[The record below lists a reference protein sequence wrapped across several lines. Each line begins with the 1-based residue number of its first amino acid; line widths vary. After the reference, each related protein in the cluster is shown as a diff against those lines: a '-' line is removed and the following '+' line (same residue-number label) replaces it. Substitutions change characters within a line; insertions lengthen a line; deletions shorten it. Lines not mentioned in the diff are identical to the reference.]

1 MANQVTFQIKIE
13 TVGGE
18 NVKNVTMD
26 AEELGRVVKEVTDEQ
41 EKLNTKLL
49 DINQAQQAIQNVTSG
64 ISQIASEVS
73 KYTAAYSV
81 QETAERKVAQ
91 VMRNTM
97 DATEAEIE
105 SIKKLCA
112 VQQDLGVIGDEV
124 QMAGAQELATY
135 LEKKSSLE
143 KLIPVMND
151 MLAQQYGLEAS
162 QESAATIATMLG
174 KVMEGQ
180 TQALSRYGY
189 SFDETQ
195 EKILKFGTEEERAA
209 VLAEVVSQSVGG
221 MNQAL
226 AQTDSG
232 KAKQVANTIG
242 DIKEKIGACMIRLEP
257 FVSTLGEIGMGVQ
270 GIMSVYQGVR
280 GLATGI
286 TSLNVVQRVWNTT
299 TVTSTAIVR
308 TLTTVMRGGTVA
320 ATTLR
325 VAIRGL
331 LIATGVGAAITVLTM
346 AIEAFTSSSDKAT
359 DSAEDFADAQSDE
372 AAQLQQTRAALEI
385 NIAKLKDFHGSKEQ
399 EKKIVEEM
407 NNTYGETMGYFSSVA
422 EWYNALIKNSDA
434 YCRQM
439 VIEARTRMLANQ
451 IAEKEQ
457 NIHNL
462 KYDET
467 GKARQY
473 STQREYKQ
481 EEVSIQSY
489 HMGMQGGTRPTSIE
503 IPGTS
508 DLDKATAKVKE
519 ERDAVK
525 SLQKQLRDLFKES
538 ASIKM
543 PIIGS
548 AIRPTGGT
556 GGKGGSTS
564 ASGDDQKTPAA
575 EGSINRY
582 KELLAD
588 LRKQIE
594 ETGDADLATNLQKQY
609 ETLEAEFKA
618 HKIKIGL
625 EKPESQET
633 KTYMDSLREQLAAA
647 QKKLDNATTVE
658 ARVEAVTEIGK
669 IQAEIDEATHGKVT
683 IQAVT
688 ETSFVAQGSDADKR
702 QSAQNAWANASRIQ
716 QDFEIG
722 LIGKEQAEAGIADI
736 NSKLKGL
743 GLKPIEIEFK
753 TKGEEKA
760 GKALT
765 KAYGNIKNIGNSIK
779 SFTQTL
785 KGNGDAW
792 DIVTG
797 AIDAAMQMYA
807 SISQII
813 EAVTAT
819 STAATATEVSNS
831 ALKSEANTTEAT
843 TSVMAAAGETFKA
856 HSSIPFAGIAIAAAA
871 VAAMIA
877 MMNSLP
883 KFADGA
889 VAFGPTLGLFG
900 EYANASTNPEIV
912 APLDRLRSILGVD
925 GGSGEKVKILLKV
938 RGRDLVGVSNKRT
951 RLLRRS

>member
-13 TVGGE
+13 TLGAE

-81 QETAERKVAQ
+81 QETVERKVAQ

-97 DATEAEIE
+97 DASEAEIE
-105 SIKKLCA
+105 SIKNLCA
-112 VQQDLGVIGDEV
+112 AQQELGVIGDEV

-221 MNQAL
+221 MNQTL

-242 DIKEKIGACMIRLEP
+242 DIKEQIGACMIRLEP

-280 GLATGI
+280 GLTVGI
-286 TSLNVVQRVWNTT
+286 TSLTIVQRGWNTI
-299 TVTSTAIVR
+299 TVTSTAIIR

-320 ATTLR
+320 ATTLG

-346 AIEAFTSSSDKAT
+346 AIEAFTSSSDKAA
-359 DSAEDFADAQSDE
+359 DSAEDFANAQSDE
-372 AAQLQQTRAALEI
+372 TAQLQQTRAALEI

-439 VIEARTRMLANQ
+439 VIEARARMLANQ

-457 NIHNL
+457 KIHDL
-462 KYDET
+462 RYDET

-473 STQREYKQ
+473 SKQREKKTVAHVEDTGLYG
-481 EEVSIQSY
+481 EGNVTYERVEV
-489 HMGMQGGTRPTSIE
+489 E
-503 IPGTS
+503 GTS
-508 DLDKATAKVKE
+508 DLEKATAAYRA
-519 ERDAVK
+519 ERQAVAG
-525 SLQKQLRDLFKES
+525 LQNQLRSLVKES
-538 ASIKM
+538 ATIKM
-543 PIIGS
+543 PVFGATS
-548 AIRPTGGT
+548 RPTGGT
-556 GGKGGSTS
+556 GVKGGSTS
-564 ASGDDQKTPAA
+564 GGSDDKKTPAA

-582 KELLAD
+582 KERLAD

-594 ETGDADLATNLQKQY
+594 ETGDADLAANIQKQY
-609 ETLEAEFKA
+609 EALEAEFKA

-625 EKPESQET
+625 EKPEPQET

-647 QKKLDNATTVE
+647 QKTLDNATTVE
-658 ARVEAVTEIGK
+658 ARVEAIAKVEE
-669 IQAEIDEATHGKVT
+669 IQATIDEATHGKVT

-688 ETSFVAQGSDADKR
+688 ETGFVTQGSTEDKR
-702 QSAQNAWANASRIQ
+702 QSAQNAQTKASRIQ

-722 LIGKEQAEAGIADI
+722 LIGKEEAEAGLADI
-736 NSKLKGL
+736 NNKLKAL

-760 GKALT
+760 AKAI
-765 KAYGNIKNIGNSIK
+765 KGVYGNIKSVGNGVK

-785 KGNGDAW
+785 KNNGNAW
-792 DIVTG
+792 DMVTG
-797 AIDAAMQMYA
+797 CIDAAMQMYA
-807 SISQII
+807 GISQII

-831 ALKSEANTTEAT
+831 AQKSAANTTEAT

-877 MMNSLP
+877 MMASLP

-889 VAFGPTLGLFG
+889 VAYGPTLGLFG
-900 EYANASTNPEIV
+900 EYANAATNPEVV
-912 APLDRLRSILGVD
+912 APLDKLRGILGVEGD
-925 GGSGEKVKILLKV
+925 GGKVDIRLRM
-938 RGRDLVGVSNKRT
+938 RGRDLVGVSSKRT
-951 RLLRRS
+951 KLVRRS

>member
-13 TVGGE
+13 TLGAE

-41 EKLNTKLL
+41 QKLNTKLL

-81 QETAERKVAQ
+81 QETVERKVAQ

-97 DATEAEIE
+97 DASEAEIE
-105 SIKKLCA
+105 SIKELCA
-112 VQQDLGVIGDEV
+112 VQQELGVIGDEV

-135 LEKKSSLE
+135 LGKKSSLE

-195 EKILKFGTEEERAA
+195 EKVLKFGTEEERAA

-232 KAKQVANTIG
+232 KAKQLSNTIG
-242 DIKEKIGACMIRLEP
+242 DMKEQIGQALVSLEP
-257 FVSTLGEIGMGVQ
+257 YVNGLNEIGMATT
-270 GIMSVYQGVR
+270 GIMGVMQGLRGIRQIMPSLSVMQR
-280 GLATGI
+280 G
-286 TSLNVVQRVWNTT
+286 WNTVT
-299 TVTSTAIVR
+299 ATST
-308 TLTTVMRGGTVA
+308 TLTNALTAAMGGGAVA
-320 ATTLR
+320 ARVLS

-331 LIATGVGAAITVLTM
+331 MIATGVGIAIAALTM
-346 AIEAFTSSSDKAT
+346 AIEAFTSSSKKAT
-359 DSAEDFADAQSDE
+359 STAEDFASAQSDE

-457 NIHNL
+457 KIHDL

-473 STQREYKQ
+473 SKQREKKTVAHVEDTGLYG
-481 EEVSIQSY
+481 EGNVTYERIEV
-489 HMGMQGGTRPTSIE
+489 E
-503 IPGTS
+503 GTS
-508 DLDKATAKVKE
+508 DLEKATAAYNA
-519 ERDAVK
+519 ERQAVAG
-525 SLQKQLRDLFKES
+525 LQKQLRDLVKES
-538 ASIKM
+538 ATIEL
-543 PIIGS
+543 PVVGS
-548 AIRPTGGT
+548 STRPTGGNS
-556 GGKGGSTS
+556 GGTS
-564 ASGDDQKTPAA
+564 GANDKKAPAA

-582 KELLAD
+582 KERLAD

-594 ETGDADLATNLQKQY
+594 ETGDANLAANLQKQY
-609 ETLEAEFKA
+609 EALEAEFKA

-625 EKPESQET
+625 EKPEPQET
-633 KTYMDSLREQLAAA
+633 KTYMDSLREQLATA
-647 QKKLDNATTVE
+647 QKSFDNATTVE
-658 ARVEAVTEIGK
+658 ARVEAIAKIDEIQK
-669 IQAEIDEATHGKVT
+669 QIDEATHGKVT
-683 IQAVT
+683 IEAEAEVSYIQP
-688 ETSFVAQGSDADKR
+688 GGKADQR
-702 QSAQNAWANASRIQ
+702 QSYANAQAKASRIQ
-716 QDFEIG
+716 QDYEIG
-722 LIGKEQAEAGIADI
+722 LIGKEEAEKGIADI
-736 NSKLKGL
+736 NAALAKLNPNLKGL
-743 GLKPIEIEFK
+743 KLKVDTSALDQAKKKFDFAIQSTKELGASLAGLGSAIGVPELNI
-753 TKGEEKA
+753 A
-760 GKALT
+760 GVMA
-765 KAYGNIKNIGNSIK
+765 
-779 SFTQTL
+779 Q
-785 KGNGDAW
+785 
-792 DIVTG
+792 
-797 AIDAAMQMYA
+797 AI
-807 SISQII
+807 
-813 EAVTAT
+813 AT
-819 STAATATEVSNS
+819 MVGGYATATAQAGTMGPWAWIAFA
-831 ALKSEANTTEAT
+831 ALGLAQLTAMI
-843 TSVMAAAGETFKA
+843 TSVKD
-856 HSSIPFAGIAIAAAA
+856 
-871 VAAMIA
+871 VA
-877 MMNSLP
+877 
-883 KFADGA
+883 KFADGG
-889 VAFGPTLGLFG
+889 VAYGPTLGLFG
-900 EYANASTNPEIV
+900 EYANAATNPEVV
-912 APLDRLRSILGVD
+912 APLDKLRGILGVE
-925 GGSGEKVKILLKV
+925 GGGGKVDIKLRM
-938 RGRDLVGVSNKRT
+938 RGRDLVGVSSKRT
-951 RLLRRS
+951 KLVRRS

>member
-64 ISQIASEVS
+64 IGQIASEVS
-73 KYTAAYSV
+73 KYTAAYSA
-81 QETAERKVAQ
+81 QETVERKVAQ

-97 DATEAEIE
+97 DASEAEIE
-105 SIKKLCA
+105 SIYKLCA
-112 VQQDLGVIGDEV
+112 AQQELGVVGDEV

-221 MNQAL
+221 LNQSL

-232 KAKQVANTIG
+232 KAKQAANTIG
-242 DIKEKIGACMIRLEP
+242 DIKEQVGACLIRLQP
-257 FVSTLGEIGMGVQ
+257 FVSTIGEIGMGVQ

-280 GLATGI
+280 GLTVGI
-286 TSLNVVQRVWNTT
+286 TSLTIVQRGYNIVSVTT
-299 TVTSTAIVR
+299 TAIVR
-308 TLTTVMRGGTVA
+308 TLTTAMRGGAVA
-320 ATTLR
+320 ATTLK

-331 LIATGVGAAITVLTM
+331 MIASGVGLAITALTW
-346 AIEAFTSSSDKAT
+346 AIEKFAASSDKAT
-359 DSAEDFADAQSDE
+359 DSAGDFVDAQSEE

-399 EKKIVEEM
+399 EKKVVEEM

-457 NIHNL
+457 KMHDL
-462 KYDET
+462 RYDET

-473 STQREYKQ
+473 SKQREKKTVSHVEDTGLYG
-481 EEVSIQSY
+481 EGNVTYERIEV
-489 HMGMQGGTRPTSIE
+489 E
-503 IPGTS
+503 GTS
-508 DLDKATAKVKE
+508 DLEKATAAYRE
-519 ERDAVK
+519 EQKAVAG
-525 SLQKQLRDLFKES
+525 LQKQLKGLVNE
-538 ASIKM
+538 ASNIKM
-543 PIIGS
+543 PVLGAS
-548 AIRPTGGT
+548 VRPTGGT
-556 GGKGGSTS
+556 GGKSGSTS
-564 ASGDDQKTPAA
+564 ASGDDKKTPAA

-594 ETGDADLATNLQKQY
+594 ETGDANLAANLQKQY
-609 ETLEAEFKA
+609 ESLEAEFKA

-625 EKPESQET
+625 EKPEPQET

-647 QKKLDNATTVE
+647 QKTLDNATTVE
-658 ARVEAVTEIGK
+658 ARVEAIAKVEE
-669 IQAEIDEATHGKVT
+669 IQATIDEATHGKVT

-688 ETSFVAQGSDADKR
+688 ETGFVTQGSTEDKR
-702 QSAQNAWANASRIQ
+702 QSAQNAQTKASRIQ

-722 LIGKEQAEAGIADI
+722 LIGKEEAEAGLADI
-736 NSKLKGL
+736 NNKLKAL

-760 GKALT
+760 AKAI
-765 KAYGNIKNIGNSIK
+765 KGVYGNIKSVGNGVK

-785 KGNGDAW
+785 KNNGNAW

-797 AIDAAMQMYA
+797 AIDTAMQMYA

-831 ALKSEANTTEAT
+831 AQKSSANTQEAT

-877 MMNSLP
+877 MMTSLP
-883 KFADGA
+883 KFADGG
-889 VAFGPTLGLFG
+889 VAYGPTLGLFG
-900 EYANASTNPEIV
+900 EYANAATNPEVV
-912 APLDRLRSILGVD
+912 APLDKLRGILGVE
-925 GGSGEKVKILLKV
+925 GGGGQVDIKLRM
-938 RGRDLVGVSNKRT
+938 RGRDLVGVSSKRT
-951 RLLRRS
+951 KLVRRS

>member
-81 QETAERKVAQ
+81 QETVERKVAQ

-97 DATEAEIE
+97 DASEAEIE

-112 VQQDLGVIGDEV
+112 VQQELGVIGDEV

-135 LEKKSSLE
+135 LEKKTSLE

-242 DIKEKIGACMIRLEP
+242 DIKEKIGACMVRLQP

-280 GLATGI
+280 GLTVGI
-286 TSLNVVQRVWNTT
+286 TSLTIVQRGWNTI
-299 TVTSTAIVR
+299 TVTSTAIIR

-346 AIEAFTSSSDKAT
+346 AIEAFTSSSDKAA

-451 IAEKEQ
+451 IAELQSKR
-457 NIHNL
+457 
-462 KYDET
+462 D
-467 GKARQY
+467 
-473 STQREYKQ
+473 KQ
-481 EEVSIQSY
+481 EQFNKVGETLRKNQQEQIKDAPG
-489 HMGMQGGTRPTSIE
+489 GMQDMWRQQEETATKAISNIDSQ
-503 IPGTS
+503 IT
-508 DLDKATAKVKE
+508 DLQNKMQESVKE
-519 ERDAVK
+519 LANTSFSVK
-525 SLQKQLRDLFKES
+525 
-538 ASIKM
+538 
-543 PIIGS
+543 GS
-548 AIRPTGGT
+548 SIRPSD
-556 GGKGGSTS
+556 GKSGSTS
-564 ASGDDQKTPAA
+564 GGSDDKKAPAA

-588 LRKQIE
+588 LRKRIE
-594 ETGDADLATNLQKQY
+594 ETGDANLAANLQEQY
-609 ETLEAEFKA
+609 EALEAEFKA

-625 EKPESQET
+625 EKPEPKET

-647 QKKLDNATTVE
+647 QKSFDNATTVE
-658 ARVEAVTEIGK
+658 ARVEAIAKVDE
-669 IQAEIDEATHGKVT
+669 IQAKINEATHGKVT
-683 IQAVT
+683 IEAETEMSYVT
-688 ETSFVAQGSDADKR
+688 LGSTEDKR
-702 QSAQNAWANASRIQ
+702 QSAQNARTKASRIQ

-722 LIGKEQAEAGIADI
+722 LIGKEDAEKGISDI
-736 NSKLKGL
+736 NTQLKKL
-743 GLKPIEIEFK
+743 GLKPINIKFK
-753 TKGEEKA
+753 TDGMRQVEERMKGACDSVKQLGGSLA
-760 GKALT
+760 GLGEAIGVPEL
-765 KAYGNIKNIGNSIK
+765 NIAGTMAQAIA
-779 SFTQTL
+779 TM
-785 KGNGDAW
+785 
-792 DIVTG
+792 VTG
-797 AIDAAMQMYA
+797 Y
-807 SISQII
+807 
-813 EAVTAT
+813 
-819 STAATATEVSNS
+819 ATATTQAASLGPWAWIAFA
-831 ALKSEANTTEAT
+831 ALGLAQLTAMI
-843 TSVMAAAGETFKA
+843 TSVKD
-856 HSSIPFAGIAIAAAA
+856 
-871 VAAMIA
+871 VA
-877 MMNSLP
+877 
-883 KFADGA
+883 KFADGG
-889 VAFGPTLGLFG
+889 VAYGPTLGLFG
-900 EYANASTNPEIV
+900 EYANAATNPEVV
-912 APLDRLRSILGVD
+912 APLDKLRGILGVEGD
-925 GGSGEKVKILLKV
+925 GGKVDIKLRM
-938 RGRDLVGVSNKRT
+938 RGRDLVGVSSKRT
-951 RLLRRS
+951 KLVRRS

>member
-325 VAIRGL
+325 VAIRGF

-451 IAEKEQ
+451 IAELQSKR
-457 NIHNL
+457 
-462 KYDET
+462 D
-467 GKARQY
+467 
-473 STQREYKQ
+473 KQ
-481 EEVSIQSY
+481 EQFNKIGENIRKSQQEQIKDAPG
-489 HMGMQGGTRPTSIE
+489 GMQDMWRQQEETATKAISNIDSQ
-503 IPGTS
+503 IT
-508 DLDKATAKVKE
+508 DLQNKMQESVKE
-519 ERDAVK
+519 LANTSFSVK
-525 SLQKQLRDLFKES
+525 
-538 ASIKM
+538 
-543 PIIGS
+543 GS
-548 AIRPTGGT
+548 SIRPTT

-564 ASGDDQKTPAA
+564 GGGDDKKAPAA

-582 KELLAD
+582 KERLAD

-594 ETGDADLATNLQKQY
+594 ETGDANLAANLQKQY
-609 ETLEAEFKA
+609 EALEAEFKA

-625 EKPESQET
+625 EKPEPQET
-633 KTYMDSLREQLAAA
+633 KTYMDSLREQLATA
-647 QKKLDNATTVE
+647 QKSFDNATTVE
-658 ARVEAVTEIGK
+658 ARVEAIAKIDE
-669 IQAEIDEATHGKVT
+669 IQAKINEATHGKVT
-683 IQAVT
+683 IEAETDMSYVT
-688 ETSFVAQGSDADKR
+688 LGSTEDKR
-702 QSAQNAWANASRIQ
+702 QSAQNAQAKASRIQ

-722 LIGKEQAEAGIADI
+722 LIGKEEAEKGISSI
-736 NSKLKGL
+736 NKLLGKL
-743 GLKPIEIEFK
+743 GLKPINIKFK
-753 TKGEEKA
+753 TDGMRQVEERMKGACDSVKQLGGSLA
-760 GKALT
+760 GLGEAIGVPEL
-765 KAYGNIKNIGNSIK
+765 NIAGTMAQAIA
-779 SFTQTL
+779 TM
-785 KGNGDAW
+785 
-792 DIVTG
+792 VTG
-797 AIDAAMQMYA
+797 Y
-807 SISQII
+807 
-813 EAVTAT
+813 
-819 STAATATEVSNS
+819 ATATTQAATLGPWAWIAFA
-831 ALKSEANTTEAT
+831 ALGLAQLTAMI
-843 TSVMAAAGETFKA
+843 TSVKD
-856 HSSIPFAGIAIAAAA
+856 
-871 VAAMIA
+871 VA
-877 MMNSLP
+877 
-883 KFADGA
+883 KFADGG
-889 VAFGPTLGLFG
+889 VAYGPTLGLFG
-900 EYANASTNPEIV
+900 EYANAATNPEVV
-912 APLDRLRSILGVD
+912 APLDKLRGILGVE
-925 GGSGEKVKILLKV
+925 GGGGQVDIKLRM
-938 RGRDLVGVSNKRT
+938 RGRDLVGVSSKRT
-951 RLLRRS
+951 KLVRRS

>member
-451 IAEKEQ
+451 IAELQSKR
-457 NIHNL
+457 
-462 KYDET
+462 D
-467 GKARQY
+467 
-473 STQREYKQ
+473 KQ
-481 EEVSIQSY
+481 EQFNKIGENIRKSQQEQIKDAPG
-489 HMGMQGGTRPTSIE
+489 GMQDMWRQQEETATKAISNIDSQ
-503 IPGTS
+503 IT
-508 DLDKATAKVKE
+508 DLQNKMQESVKE
-519 ERDAVK
+519 LANTSFSVK
-525 SLQKQLRDLFKES
+525 
-538 ASIKM
+538 
-543 PIIGS
+543 GS
-548 AIRPTGGT
+548 SIRPTT

-564 ASGDDQKTPAA
+564 GGGDDKKAPAA

-582 KELLAD
+582 KERLAD

-594 ETGDADLATNLQKQY
+594 ETGDANLAANLQKQY
-609 ETLEAEFKA
+609 EVLEAEFKA

-625 EKPESQET
+625 EKPEPQET
-633 KTYMDSLREQLAAA
+633 KTYMDSLREQLATA
-647 QKKLDNATTVE
+647 QKSFDNATTVE
-658 ARVEAVTEIGK
+658 ARVEAIAKIDE
-669 IQAEIDEATHGKVT
+669 IQAKINEATHGKVT
-683 IQAVT
+683 IEAETDMSYVT
-688 ETSFVAQGSDADKR
+688 LGSTEDKR
-702 QSAQNAWANASRIQ
+702 QSAQNAQAKASRIQ

-722 LIGKEQAEAGIADI
+722 LIGKEEAEKGISSI
-736 NSKLKGL
+736 NKLLGKL
-743 GLKPIEIEFK
+743 GLKPINIKFK
-753 TKGEEKA
+753 TDGMRQVEERMKGACDSVKQLGGSLA
-760 GKALT
+760 GLGEAIGVPEL
-765 KAYGNIKNIGNSIK
+765 NIAGTMAQAIA
-779 SFTQTL
+779 TM
-785 KGNGDAW
+785 
-792 DIVTG
+792 VTG
-797 AIDAAMQMYA
+797 Y
-807 SISQII
+807 
-813 EAVTAT
+813 
-819 STAATATEVSNS
+819 ATATTQAATLGPWAWIAFA
-831 ALKSEANTTEAT
+831 ALGLAQLTAMI
-843 TSVMAAAGETFKA
+843 TSVKD
-856 HSSIPFAGIAIAAAA
+856 
-871 VAAMIA
+871 VA
-877 MMNSLP
+877 

-889 VAFGPTLGLFG
+889 VAYGPTLGLFG
-900 EYANASTNPEIV
+900 EYANAATNPEVV
-912 APLDRLRSILGVD
+912 APLDKLRGILGVE
-925 GGSGEKVKILLKV
+925 GGGGQVDIKLRM
-938 RGRDLVGVSNKRT
+938 RGRDLVGVSSKRT
-951 RLLRRS
+951 KLVRRS

>member
-242 DIKEKIGACMIRLEP
+242 DIKEKTGACMIRLEP

-346 AIEAFTSSSDKAT
+346 AIEAFTSSSDKAA

-451 IAEKEQ
+451 IAELQSKR
-457 NIHNL
+457 
-462 KYDET
+462 D
-467 GKARQY
+467 
-473 STQREYKQ
+473 KQ
-481 EEVSIQSY
+481 EQFNKIGENIRKSQQEQIKDAPG
-489 HMGMQGGTRPTSIE
+489 GMQDMWRQQEETATKAISNIDSQ
-503 IPGTS
+503 IT
-508 DLDKATAKVKE
+508 DLQNKMQESVKE
-519 ERDAVK
+519 LANTSFSVK
-525 SLQKQLRDLFKES
+525 
-538 ASIKM
+538 
-543 PIIGS
+543 GS
-548 AIRPTGGT
+548 SIRPTT

-564 ASGDDQKTPAA
+564 GGGDDKKAPAA

-582 KELLAD
+582 KERLAD

-594 ETGDADLATNLQKQY
+594 ETGDANLAANLQKQY
-609 ETLEAEFKA
+609 EALEAEFKA

-625 EKPESQET
+625 EKPEPQET
-633 KTYMDSLREQLAAA
+633 KTYMDSLREQLATA
-647 QKKLDNATTVE
+647 QKSFDNATTVE
-658 ARVEAVTEIGK
+658 ARVEAIAKIDE
-669 IQAEIDEATHGKVT
+669 IQAKINEATHGKVT
-683 IQAVT
+683 IEAETDMSYVT
-688 ETSFVAQGSDADKR
+688 LGSTEDKR
-702 QSAQNAWANASRIQ
+702 QSAQNAQAKASRIQ

-722 LIGKEQAEAGIADI
+722 LIGKEEAEKGISSI
-736 NSKLKGL
+736 NKLLGKL
-743 GLKPIEIEFK
+743 GLKPINIKFK
-753 TKGEEKA
+753 TDGMRQVEERMKGACDSVKQLGGSLA
-760 GKALT
+760 GLGEAIGVPEL
-765 KAYGNIKNIGNSIK
+765 NIAGTMAQAIA
-779 SFTQTL
+779 TM
-785 KGNGDAW
+785 
-792 DIVTG
+792 VTG
-797 AIDAAMQMYA
+797 Y
-807 SISQII
+807 
-813 EAVTAT
+813 
-819 STAATATEVSNS
+819 ATATTQAATLGPWAWIAFA
-831 ALKSEANTTEAT
+831 ALGLAQLTAMI
-843 TSVMAAAGETFKA
+843 TSVKD
-856 HSSIPFAGIAIAAAA
+856 
-871 VAAMIA
+871 VA
-877 MMNSLP
+877 

-889 VAFGPTLGLFG
+889 VAYGPTLGLFG
-900 EYANASTNPEIV
+900 EYANAATNPEVV
-912 APLDRLRSILGVD
+912 APLDKLRGILGVE
-925 GGSGEKVKILLKV
+925 GGGGQVDIKLRM
-938 RGRDLVGVSNKRT
+938 RGRDLVGVSSKRT
-951 RLLRRS
+951 KLVRRS

>member
-13 TVGGE
+13 TVGAE

-41 EKLNTKLL
+41 QKLNTKLL
-49 DINQAQQAIQNVTSG
+49 DINQAQQAIQNIVSG
-64 ISQIASEVS
+64 IGQIASEI
-73 KYTAAYSV
+73 KGYTQAYAM
-81 QETAERKVAQ
+81 QETVEAKVAQ

-97 DATEAEIE
+97 DASEAEIE
-105 SIKKLCA
+105 SIKNLCA
-112 VQQDLGVIGDEV
+112 AQQELGVIGDEV

-232 KAKQVANTIG
+232 KAKQLANTIG
-242 DIKEKIGACMIRLEP
+242 DLKEQVGACLSRIEP
-257 FVSTLGEIGMGVQ
+257 TVSALAEFGMAAQGMMSVVQ
-270 GIMSVYQGVR
+270 GAR
-280 GLATGI
+280 GMAAAFS
-286 TSLNVVQRVWNTT
+286 SLNLVQRAHNAVTAITT
-299 TVTSTAIVR
+299 TLTN
-308 TLTTVMRGGTVA
+308 TLAAAMGGGAVA
-320 ATTLR
+320 ARVLS

-331 LIATGVGAAITVLTM
+331 MIATGVGM
-346 AIEAFTSSSDKAT
+346 AIAALTFAIEVFSSSSKKAT
-359 DSAEDFADAQSDE
+359 DAAEVFASAQSDE

-457 NIHNL
+457 KMHDL
-462 KYDET
+462 RYDET
-467 GKARQY
+467 GKARRY
-473 STQREYKQ
+473 SKQREKKTVAHVENTGLYG
-481 EEVSIQSY
+481 EGNVTYERIEV
-489 HMGMQGGTRPTSIE
+489 E
-503 IPGTS
+503 GTS
-508 DLDKATAKVKE
+508 DLEKATAAYRE
-519 ERDAVK
+519 EQKAVAG
-525 SLQKQLRDLFKES
+525 LQKQLKGLVNE
-538 ASIKM
+538 ASNIKM
-543 PIIGS
+543 PVLGAS
-548 AIRPTGGT
+548 VRPTGGT
-556 GGKGGSTS
+556 GGKSGSTS
-564 ASGDDQKTPAA
+564 ASGDDKKTPAA

-594 ETGDADLATNLQKQY
+594 ETGDANLAANLQKQY
-609 ETLEAEFKA
+609 EALEAEFKA

-625 EKPESQET
+625 EKPEPQET
-633 KTYMDSLREQLAAA
+633 KTYMDSLREQLATA
-647 QKKLDNATTVE
+647 QKNLDNATTVE
-658 ARVEAVTEIGK
+658 ARVEAMTEINK
-669 IQAEIDEATHGKVT
+669 IQEQIDEATRGKVT
-683 IQAVT
+683 IQAEPEVSYIT
-688 ETSFVAQGSDADKR
+688 LGSDADKR
-702 QSAQNAWANASRIQ
+702 QSYSNAQQKFSRIQ
-716 QDFEIG
+716 QDFEIN
-722 LIGKEQAEAGIADI
+722 LIGKEEAERQLASI
-736 NSKLKGL
+736 NSQLEGL
-743 GLKPIEIEFK
+743 GLKPINVEFK
-753 TKGEEKA
+753 TDGMKQVEARMKGACDSVNQMGASLSNLGEAIGVPELNIA
-760 GKALT
+760 GTMA
-765 KAYGNIKNIGNSIK
+765 
-779 SFTQTL
+779 Q
-785 KGNGDAW
+785 
-792 DIVTG
+792 
-797 AIDAAMQMYA
+797 AIATMVSGYA
-807 SISQII
+807 
-813 EAVTAT
+813 
-819 STAATATEVSNS
+819 AATEQAGTMGPWAWIAFA
-831 ALKSEANTTEAT
+831 ALGLAQLTAMI
-843 TSVMAAAGETFKA
+843 TSVKD
-856 HSSIPFAGIAIAAAA
+856 
-871 VAAMIA
+871 VA
-877 MMNSLP
+877 

-889 VAFGPTLGLFG
+889 VAYGPTLGLFG
-900 EYANASTNPEIV
+900 EYANAATNPEVV
-912 APLDRLRSILGVD
+912 APLDKLRGIIGLES
-925 GGSGEKVKILLKV
+925 GSQLDVKLRV

-951 RLLRRS
+951 RLVRRS

>member
-331 LIATGVGAAITVLTM
+331 LIATGVGAAINVLSM
-346 AIEAFTSSSDKAT
+346 AIEAFTLSSDKAT

-451 IAEKEQ
+451 IAELQSKR
-457 NIHNL
+457 
-462 KYDET
+462 D
-467 GKARQY
+467 
-473 STQREYKQ
+473 KQ
-481 EEVSIQSY
+481 EQFNKIGENIRKSQQEQIKDAPG
-489 HMGMQGGTRPTSIE
+489 GMQDMWRQQEETATKAISNIDSQ
-503 IPGTS
+503 IT
-508 DLDKATAKVKE
+508 DLQNKMQESVKE
-519 ERDAVK
+519 LANTSFSVK
-525 SLQKQLRDLFKES
+525 
-538 ASIKM
+538 
-543 PIIGS
+543 GS
-548 AIRPTGGT
+548 SIRPTT

-564 ASGDDQKTPAA
+564 GGGDDKKAPAA

-582 KELLAD
+582 KERLAD

-594 ETGDADLATNLQKQY
+594 ETGDANLAANLQKQY
-609 ETLEAEFKA
+609 EALEAEFKA

-625 EKPESQET
+625 EKPEPQET
-633 KTYMDSLREQLAAA
+633 KTYMDSLREQLATA
-647 QKKLDNATTVE
+647 QKSFDNATTVE
-658 ARVEAVTEIGK
+658 ARVEAIAKIDE
-669 IQAEIDEATHGKVT
+669 IQAKINEATHGKVT
-683 IQAVT
+683 IEAETDMSYATLGST
-688 ETSFVAQGSDADKR
+688 EDKR
-702 QSAQNAWANASRIQ
+702 QSAQNAQAKASRIQ

-722 LIGKEQAEAGIADI
+722 LIGKEEAEKGISSI
-736 NSKLKGL
+736 NKLLGEL
-743 GLKPIEIEFK
+743 GLKPINIKFK
-753 TKGEEKA
+753 TDGMRQTEERMKGACDSVKQLGGSLA
-760 GKALT
+760 GLGEAIGVPEL
-765 KAYGNIKNIGNSIK
+765 NIAGTMAQAIA
-779 SFTQTL
+779 TM
-785 KGNGDAW
+785 
-792 DIVTG
+792 VTG
-797 AIDAAMQMYA
+797 Y
-807 SISQII
+807 
-813 EAVTAT
+813 
-819 STAATATEVSNS
+819 ATATAQAAQTLGPWAWIAFA
-831 ALKSEANTTEAT
+831 ALGLAQLTAMI
-843 TSVMAAAGETFKA
+843 TSVKD
-856 HSSIPFAGIAIAAAA
+856 
-871 VAAMIA
+871 VA
-877 MMNSLP
+877 

-889 VAFGPTLGLFG
+889 VAYGPTLGLFG
-900 EYANASTNPEIV
+900 EYANAATNPEVV
-912 APLDRLRSILGVD
+912 APLDKLRGILGVE
-925 GGSGEKVKILLKV
+925 GGGGQVDIKLRM
-938 RGRDLVGVSNKRT
+938 RGRDLVGVSSKRT
-951 RLLRRS
+951 KLVRRS

>member
-13 TVGGE
+13 TVGAE

-41 EKLNTKLL
+41 QKLNTKLL
-49 DINQAQQAIQNVTSG
+49 DINQAQQAIQNIVSG
-64 ISQIASEVS
+64 IGQIASEI
-73 KYTAAYSV
+73 KGYTQAYAM
-81 QETAERKVAQ
+81 QETVEAKVAQ

-97 DATEAEIE
+97 DASEAEIE
-105 SIKKLCA
+105 SIKNLCA
-112 VQQDLGVIGDEV
+112 AQQELGVIGDEV

-232 KAKQVANTIG
+232 KAKQLANTIG
-242 DIKEKIGACMIRLEP
+242 DLKEQVGACLSRIEP
-257 FVSTLGEIGMGVQ
+257 TVSALAEFGMAAQGMMSVVQ
-270 GIMSVYQGVR
+270 GAR
-280 GLATGI
+280 GMAAAFS
-286 TSLNVVQRVWNTT
+286 SLNLVQRAHNAVTAITT
-299 TVTSTAIVR
+299 TLTN
-308 TLTTVMRGGTVA
+308 TLAAAMGGGAVA
-320 ATTLR
+320 ARVLS

-331 LIATGVGAAITVLTM
+331 MIATGVGM
-346 AIEAFTSSSDKAT
+346 AIAALTFAIEVFSSSSKKAT
-359 DSAEDFADAQSDE
+359 DAAEVFASAQSDE

-457 NIHNL
+457 KIHDL

-473 STQREYKQ
+473 STKREYKQ

-489 HMGMQGGTRPTSIE
+489 HMGMSGGTRPTSIE

-519 ERDAVK
+519 ERDAVAG
-525 SLQKQLRDLFKES
+525 LQKQLRDLVKES

-543 PIIGS
+543 PVIGTTS
-548 AIRPTGGT
+548 RPT
-556 GGKGGSTS
+556 GGKGGSTTGGS
-564 ASGDDQKTPAA
+564 DDKKTPAA

-582 KELLAD
+582 KERLAD

-594 ETGDADLATNLQKQY
+594 ETGDANLAANLQKQY
-609 ETLEAEFKA
+609 EALEAEFKA

-625 EKPESQET
+625 EKPEPQET
-633 KTYMDSLREQLAAA
+633 KTYMDSLREQLATA
-647 QKKLDNATTVE
+647 QKSFDNATTVE
-658 ARVEAVTEIGK
+658 ARVEAIAKIDE
-669 IQAEIDEATHGKVT
+669 IQAKINEATHGKVT
-683 IQAVT
+683 IEV
-688 ETSFVAQGSDADKR
+688 ETDMSYIQPGGKADQR
-702 QSAQNAWANASRIQ
+702 QSYANAQAKASRVQ
-716 QDFEIG
+716 QDYEIG
-722 LIGKEQAEAGIADI
+722 LIGKEEAEKGIADI
-736 NSKLKGL
+736 NAELAKLNPNLKGL
-743 GLKPIEIEFK
+743 KLKVDTSALDQAKKKFDFAIQSTKELGASLAGLGSAIGVPELNI
-753 TKGEEKA
+753 A
-760 GKALT
+760 GTMA
-765 KAYGNIKNIGNSIK
+765 
-779 SFTQTL
+779 Q
-785 KGNGDAW
+785 
-792 DIVTG
+792 
-797 AIDAAMQMYA
+797 AI
-807 SISQII
+807 
-813 EAVTAT
+813 AT
-819 STAATATEVSNS
+819 MVGGYATATAQAGTMGPWAWIAFA
-831 ALKSEANTTEAT
+831 ALGLAQLTAMI
-843 TSVMAAAGETFKA
+843 TSVKD
-856 HSSIPFAGIAIAAAA
+856 
-871 VAAMIA
+871 VA
-877 MMNSLP
+877 
-883 KFADGA
+883 KFADGG
-889 VAFGPTLGLFG
+889 VAYGPTLGLFG
-900 EYANASTNPEIV
+900 EYANAATNPEVV
-912 APLDRLRSILGVD
+912 APLDKLRGILGVE
-925 GGSGEKVKILLKV
+925 GGGGQVDIKLRM
-938 RGRDLVGVSNKRT
+938 RGRDLVGVSSKRT
-951 RLLRRS
+951 KLVRRS

>member
-81 QETAERKVAQ
+81 QEIAERKVAQ

-226 AQTDSG
+226 AQTDSC

-451 IAEKEQ
+451 IAELQSKR
-457 NIHNL
+457 
-462 KYDET
+462 D
-467 GKARQY
+467 
-473 STQREYKQ
+473 KQ
-481 EEVSIQSY
+481 EQFNKIGENIRKSQQEQIKDAPG
-489 HMGMQGGTRPTSIE
+489 GMQDMWRQQEETATKAISNIDSQ
-503 IPGTS
+503 IT
-508 DLDKATAKVKE
+508 DLQNKMQESVKE
-519 ERDAVK
+519 LANTSFSVK
-525 SLQKQLRDLFKES
+525 
-538 ASIKM
+538 
-543 PIIGS
+543 GS
-548 AIRPTGGT
+548 SIRPTT

-564 ASGDDQKTPAA
+564 GGGDDKKAPAA

-582 KELLAD
+582 KERLAD

-594 ETGDADLATNLQKQY
+594 ETGDANLAANLQKQY
-609 ETLEAEFKA
+609 EALEAEFKA

-625 EKPESQET
+625 EKPEPQET
-633 KTYMDSLREQLAAA
+633 KTYMDSLREQLATA
-647 QKKLDNATTVE
+647 QKSFDNATTVE
-658 ARVEAVTEIGK
+658 ARVEAIAKIDE
-669 IQAEIDEATHGKVT
+669 IQAKINEATHGKVT
-683 IQAVT
+683 IEAETDMSYVT
-688 ETSFVAQGSDADKR
+688 LGSTEDKR
-702 QSAQNAWANASRIQ
+702 QSAQNAQAKASRIQ

-722 LIGKEQAEAGIADI
+722 LIGKEEAEKGISSI
-736 NSKLKGL
+736 NKLLGKL
-743 GLKPIEIEFK
+743 GLKPINIKFK
-753 TKGEEKA
+753 TDGMRQVEERMKGACDSVKQLGGSLA
-760 GKALT
+760 GLGEAIGVPEL
-765 KAYGNIKNIGNSIK
+765 NIAGTMAQAIA
-779 SFTQTL
+779 TM
-785 KGNGDAW
+785 
-792 DIVTG
+792 VTG
-797 AIDAAMQMYA
+797 Y
-807 SISQII
+807 
-813 EAVTAT
+813 
-819 STAATATEVSNS
+819 ATATTQAATLGPWAWIAFA
-831 ALKSEANTTEAT
+831 ALGLAQLTAMI
-843 TSVMAAAGETFKA
+843 TSVKD
-856 HSSIPFAGIAIAAAA
+856 
-871 VAAMIA
+871 VA
-877 MMNSLP
+877 

-889 VAFGPTLGLFG
+889 VAYGPTLGLFG
-900 EYANASTNPEIV
+900 EYANAATNPEVV
-912 APLDRLRSILGVD
+912 APLDKLRGILGVE
-925 GGSGEKVKILLKV
+925 GGGGQVDIKLRM
-938 RGRDLVGVSNKRT
+938 RGRDLVGVSSKRT
-951 RLLRRS
+951 KLVRRS

>member
-18 NVKNVTMD
+18 NVKNITMD

-73 KYTAAYSV
+73 KYTAAYSA
-81 QETAERKVAQ
+81 QETVERKVAQ

-97 DATEAEIE
+97 DASEAEIE

-112 VQQDLGVIGDEV
+112 AQQELGVIGDEV

-221 MNQAL
+221 MNQSL
-226 AQTDSG
+226 AQMDSG
-232 KAKQVANTIG
+232 KAKQMANTIG
-242 DIKEKIGACMIRLEP
+242 DIKESIGSCMVRIAP
-257 FVSTLGEIGMGVQ
+257 FTSSLAEIGMATQ
-270 GIMSVYQGVR
+270 GIMSVYQGVK
-280 GLATGI
+280 GLTVGI
-286 TSLNVVQRVWNTT
+286 TSLTIVQRGYNIVSVTT
-299 TVTSTAIVR
+299 TAIVR
-308 TLTTVMRGGTVA
+308 TLATVMRGGTVA
-320 ATTLR
+320 ATTLK

-331 LIATGVGAAITVLTM
+331 MIASGVGLAITALTW
-346 AIEAFTSSSDKAT
+346 AIEKFAASSDKAT
-359 DSAEDFADAQSDE
+359 DSAEDFADAQSEE

-399 EKKIVEEM
+399 EKKVVEEM
-407 NNTYGETMGYFSSVA
+407 NNTYGDTMGYFSSVA

-457 NIHNL
+457 KMHDL
-462 KYDET
+462 RYDET

-473 STQREYKQ
+473 SKQREKKTVAHVEDTGLYG
-481 EEVSIQSY
+481 EGNVTYERIEV
-489 HMGMQGGTRPTSIE
+489 E
-503 IPGTS
+503 GTS
-508 DLDKATAKVKE
+508 DLEKATAAYRE
-519 ERDAVK
+519 EQKAVAG
-525 SLQKQLRDLFKES
+525 LQKQLKGLVNE
-538 ASIKM
+538 ASNIKM
-543 PIIGS
+543 PVLGAS
-548 AIRPTGGT
+548 VRPTGGT
-556 GGKGGSTS
+556 GGKSGSTS
-564 ASGDDQKTPAA
+564 ASGDDKKTPAA

-609 ETLEAEFKA
+609 EALEAEFKA

-625 EKPESQET
+625 EKPEPQET

-647 QKKLDNATTVE
+647 QKSFDNATTVE
-658 ARVEAVTEIGK
+658 ARVEAISKVDEIQAKINEATRGRVA
-669 IQAEIDEATHGKVT
+669 IQAEAEVSYVT
-683 IQAVT
+683 
-688 ETSFVAQGSDADKR
+688 QGSDADKR
-702 QSAQNAWANASRIQ
+702 QSYSNAQQKVSRIQ

-722 LIGKEQAEAGIADI
+722 IIGKEEAEAGISEI
-736 NSKLKGL
+736 NNKLKGL
-743 GLKPIEIEFK
+743 GLKPFEIEFRA
-753 TKGEEKA
+753 KGIESV
-760 GKALT
+760 GKSLN
-765 KAYGNIKNIGNSIK
+765 KAYGNIKDIGNGVRN
-779 SFTQTL
+779 FTNTL
-785 KGNGDAW
+785 KNNGSAW
-792 DIVTG
+792 DFVTG
-797 AIDAAMQMYA
+797 AIDSA
-807 SISQII
+807 IQIYSGLDPI
-813 EAVTAT
+813 IKMVTAT
-819 STAATATEVSNS
+819 SSAATAAEVSNS
-831 ALKSEANTTEAT
+831 AQKSAANTTEAT
-843 TSVMAAAGETFKA
+843 TSTMAAAGNVFKA
-856 HSSIPFAGIAIAAAA
+856 HSSIPFAGIGIAAGA

-877 MMNSLP
+877 IMSSLP
-883 KFADGA
+883 KFAAGA
-889 VAFGPTLGLFG
+889 VAYGPTLGLFG
-900 EYANASTNPEIV
+900 EYANAATNPEVV
-912 APLDRLRSILGVD
+912 APLDRLRSILGVGFD
-925 GGSGEKVKILLKV
+925 EKVKIQMRV

-951 RLLRRS
+951 RLLKRS